1 MGNFKNR
8 LTATGPRSCL
18 AHKSLTST
26 WVEKRA
32 PLALTLHLPCT
43 YPALHRE
50 GGGHGTV
57 SHAGAKKGGP
67 AALTLHPAYLPCTCP
82 TGLLRGGGH
91 GTVSHQGA
99 KKGGPAALT
108 LHLPCTYPALR
119 GGTGRRSPRRGWE
132 RGEFVPRWVPVRP
145 RRMGGGQTRSVTKA
159 RVETN
164 AARRPSPPAP
174 HRSYPAPAPPKEDFS
189 LRPRSNSLAPPQG
202 PPTTFVAEPGRLVGK
217 SRRRRAYPQQIVTTR
232 LLYCLQ
238 DPFAQLSRLQRI

>member
-57 SHAGAKKGGP
+57 SHA
-67 AALTLHPAYLPCTCP
+67 
-82 TGLLRGGGH
+82 
-91 GTVSHQGA
+91 GA